1 MSTCPGCGGV
11 VGRDCWNPQECEWI
25 SRDMERRHHEEQGAR
40 QADAEIADLRARL
53 AAVEAALMQGGQTAQ
68 IRCTAAMLALDGWTT
83 TPPNAPAAARGEGD
97 RPVEP
102 PCTCD
107 GPVTQDGAQHRTW
120 CGQEGDRG

>member
-1 MSTCPGCGGV
+1 MDIEYHVNHVQDICSPECIPPPDWRQVSGQLLDV
-11 VGRDCWNPQECEWI
+11 VIE
-25 SRDMERRHHEEQGAR
+25 ERNT
-40 QADAEIADLRARL
+40 LRARL
-53 AAVEAALMQGGQTAQ
+53 ADVEALHFATASTAGLYATNCGGCSHSWPCPTV
-68 IRCTAAMLALDGWTT
+68 R
-83 TPPNAPAAARGEGD
+83 AAARGEGD

>member
-1 MSTCPGCGGV
+1 MDEETPACAECLKHDGGWAAWC
-11 VGRDCWNPQECEWI
+11 DECHVLA
-25 SRDMERRHHEEQGAR
+25 REELT
-40 QADAEIADLRARL
+40 EIRARL

-120 CGQEGDRG
+120 CGQEGDHD